1 MLRATGRDQIN
12 RFVNVCYIQLC
23 NFVKN
28 CHRPSTFIG
37 ARLFQAGTLFCSILL
52 LKVNAAAIS
61 LRVRFALLTSSPL
74 LPAPYTWKHAR
85 VFSPSSAN
93 RFAPTREQVARYLSQ
108 FLSLSLLRPS
118 AFTHPSLTRVSLEF
132 FPFLSIPRSAIRST
146 DHRPL
151 RSSFCITSGWK
162 CPFFRG
168 ANKQVFLT
176 LFGCGIFGG
185 ERDRGGEE
193 MDGSIWESTRDRN
206 HRTNSIRQRNT
217 LRTLVVFMT
226 DGCNGELIPWQSAGR
241 LYNGIIA
248 VDK

>member
-1 MLRATGRDQIN
+1 MRATGRDQIN

-151 RSSFCITSGWK
+151 RSSFCITSENV
-162 CPFFRG
+162 PFFAARISRFFLLCLGEGSLVGRG
-168 ANKQVFLT
+168 IEGARKWTARFGKARATETIEPIPFANGTRCARL
-176 LFGCGIFGG
+176 LF
-185 ERDRGGEE
+185 
-193 MDGSIWESTRDRN
+193 S
-206 HRTNSIRQRNT
+206 
-217 LRTLVVFMT
+217 
-226 DGCNGELIPWQSAGR
+226 
-241 LYNGIIA
+241 
-248 VDK
+248 

>member
-1 MLRATGRDQIN
+1 MRATGRDQIN

-132 FPFLSIPRSAIRST
+132 FPPLSFEFPVQQFVSPIIVRYVP
-146 DHRPL
+146 HFVL
-151 RSSFCITSGWK
+151 RRAENV
-162 CPFFRG
+162 PFFAARISRF
-168 ANKQVFLT
+168 FL
-176 LFGCGIFGG
+176 LCLG
-185 ERDRGGEE
+185 E
-193 MDGSIWESTRDRN
+193 GS
-206 HRTNSIRQRNT
+206 
-217 LRTLVVFMT
+217 L
-226 DGCNGELIPWQSAGR
+226 AGR
-241 LYNGIIA
+241 EIEGARKWTARFGKARATETIEPIPFANGTRCA
-248 VDK
+248 RLLFS

>member
-132 FPFLSIPRSAIRST
+132 FPPLSSEFPVQPFVPPIIVRYVP
-146 DHRPL
+146 HFVL
-151 RSSFCITSGWK
+151 RRTENV
-162 CPFFRG
+162 PFFAARISRF
-168 ANKQVFLT
+168 FL
-176 LFGCGIFGG
+176 LCLG
-185 ERDRGGEE
+185 E
-193 MDGSIWESTRDRN
+193 GS
-206 HRTNSIRQRNT
+206 
-217 LRTLVVFMT
+217 L
-226 DGCNGELIPWQSAGR
+226 AGR
-241 LYNGIIA
+241 GIEGARKWTARFGKARATETIEPIPFANGTRCA
-248 VDK
+248 RLLFS

>member
-132 FPFLSIPRSAIRST
+132 FLSFQFPVQQFVPPIIVHYVP
-146 DHRPL
+146 HFVL
-151 RSSFCITSGWK
+151 RRAENV
-162 CPFFRG
+162 PFFRG

-176 LFGCGIFGG
+176 LFG
-185 ERDRGGEE
+185 
-193 MDGSIWESTRDRN
+193 
-206 HRTNSIRQRNT
+206 
-217 LRTLVVFMT
+217 
-226 DGCNGELIPWQSAGR
+226 
-241 LYNGIIA
+241 
-248 VDK
+248 

>member
-1 MLRATGRDQIN
+1 MRATGRDQIN

-151 RSSFCITSGWK
+151 RSSFCITSENV
-162 CPFFRG
+162 PFFAARISRFFLLWVRDLWRG
-168 ANKQVFLT
+168 E
-176 LFGCGIFGG
+176 GS
-185 ERDRGGEE
+185 RGRG
-193 MDGSIWESTRDRN
+193 N
-206 HRTNSIRQRNT
+206 
-217 LRTLVVFMT
+217 
-226 DGCNGELIPWQSAGR
+226 GR
-241 LYNGIIA
+241 LDLGKHARPKPSNQFHSPTEHVA
-248 VDK
+248 HACCFHD

>member
-61 LRVRFALLTSSPL
+61 LRVRFALLTSSSL

-132 FPFLSIPRSAIRST
+132 FPFLSIPRSAIRFT
-146 DHRPL
+146 NHRPL

-176 LFGCGIFGG
+176 LFGWGIFGG
-185 ERDRGGEE
+185 ERDRGARKWTARFGKARATETIE
-193 MDGSIWESTRDRN
+193 PIPFANGTRCARLLF
-206 HRTNSIRQRNT
+206 SW
-217 LRTLVVFMT
+217 LT
-226 DGCNGELIPWQSAGR
+226 DATVN
-241 LYNGIIA
+241 
-248 VDK
+248 